1 MLMCLCY
8 VLGQLY
14 FRISGFN
21 LKKEAVYFR
30 NVADSVKY
38 FFLRQ
43 WGKKNPVSASDT
55 TFVIAL
61 SKICMLQ
68 LNGKFGCWC
77 TDVSVC

>member
-1 MLMCLCY
+1 VCY

-30 NVADSVKY
+30 NVMDSVKY
-38 FFLRQ
+38 FFTTV
-43 WGKKNPVSASDT
+43 GENNPISAADT

-68 LNGKFGCWC
+68 LNGKVWVLVRRC
-77 TDVSVC
+77 